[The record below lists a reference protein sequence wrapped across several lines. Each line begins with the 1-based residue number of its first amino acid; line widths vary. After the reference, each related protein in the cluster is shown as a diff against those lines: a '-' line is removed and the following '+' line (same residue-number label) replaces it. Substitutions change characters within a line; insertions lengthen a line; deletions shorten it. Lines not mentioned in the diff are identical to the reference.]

1 MKTFHKIVMYQ
12 IELVFNT
19 LQDLITLY
27 ITVYFIINKYE
38 LLFSFPSPL
47 TLQQGGYFKYLR
59 LDFSQHFIL
68 TDKVYHQIGHF
79 LALMLQI
86 VFQFFFLQLHNLL
99 FLTSFLLFVL
109 PFHIVQLFVLLDH
122 RLLFLPLHT
131 DIIPAI
137 DIP

>member
-1 MKTFHKIVMYQ
+1 MYQ
-12 IELVFNT
+12 VKLVFNT

-27 ITVYFIINKYE
+27 ITVYFIIDKYK
-38 LLFSFPSPL
+38 LLFPFTSPL

-99 FLTSFLLFVL
+99 FLTSLLLFVL
-109 PFHIVQLFVLLDH
+109 PFHIVQLLVLLDH